1 MDNTAG
7 MHSFQKWY
15 TKNRVAMFLLKRA
28 YTKLKEKNIELIV
41 KWVKS
46 ADNPSDAPSRFEEVD
61 DDLCVKAIE
70 LAMGLWEYEHTNAP
84 RRTHK
89 EKDNDIPTNNP
100 PLTQGEVDPFSED
113 DLEVN
118 ENLLHEVNSCHPD
131 EDIVRRCGDVIAV
144 GFLQLLLQQLVEF
157 LLGAVARGLVPAF
170 ACRA

>member
-1 MDNTAG
+1 MCKHATGEPATLTLLMDNTAG

-70 LAMGLWEYEHTNAP
+70 LAMELWEYEHTNAP

-131 EDIVRRCGDVIAV
+131 EDIPVITQEGLASLFQVLV
-144 GFLQLLLQQLVEF
+144 GEQ
-157 LLGAVARGLVPAF
+157 
-170 ACRA
+170 